1 MADRLAAIQ
10 RALDEF
16 RMDEARALAA
26 EELAEKPSAAAYYLA
41 SLASRNHG
49 QRVEFLQ
56 KALQLDPDHARASEE
71 LRDMQPPDD
80 RASVQAASKEPTL
93 QLAGLTRRFA
103 ALLFDATIIS
113 AMTMLVLLANDS
125 FAPLQDALY
134 SADEQAATAAFRHFQ
149 QATILHNLLLSV
161 LYQAA
166 FMTIL
171 NGQTPGKMVFNLR
184 VVKQNGKR
192 ITILDALLRNGFGYT
207 VSQLFLLGFIWA
219 WVDDDQ
225 QAWHDKMAGTI
236 VIDLSPPDDADA
248 PAG

>member
-26 EELAEKPSAAAYYLA
+26 EELAEQPSAAAYYLA
-41 SLASRNHG
+41 SLAARNHG

-56 KALQLDPDHARASEE
+56 KALEIDPEHARASEE
-71 LRDMQPPDD
+71 LRELQPPADKLS
-80 RASVQAASKEPTL
+80 AQAEAKKPTPR
-93 QLAGLTRRFA
+93 LAGLTRRFC
-103 ALLFDATIIS
+103 ALLVDAAIVS

-125 FAPLQDALY
+125 FAPLQDAIY
-134 SADEQAATAAFRHFQ
+134 SADEAAATAAFRHFQ
-149 QATILHNLLLSV
+149 AATILLNLVISAI
-161 LYQAA
+161 YQTA
-166 FMTIL
+166 FLTIL
-171 NGQTPGKMVFNLR
+171 NGQTPGKVVFKVR

-192 ITILDALLRNGFGYT
+192 ITVLDALLRNCFGYT

-236 VIDLSPPDDADA
+236 VIDLSPADDSES

>member
-26 EELAEKPSAAAYYLA
+26 EELAEKPSATAYYLA
-41 SLASRNHG
+41 SLAARNHG

-56 KALQLDPDHARASEE
+56 RALQLDPEHARANEE

-80 RASVQAASKEPTL
+80 RSPAHAETKEPAPR
-93 QLAGLTRRFA
+93 LAGLTRRFA
-103 ALLFDATIIS
+103 ALLFDAAIVS
-113 AMTMLVLLANDS
+113 AMTMLALHANDS

-134 SADEQAATAAFRHFQ
+134 SADEEAATAAFRHFQ
-149 QATILHNLLLSV
+149 QATILVNLLISV
-161 LYQAA
+161 LYQTA
-166 FMTIL
+166 FLTIL
-171 NGQTPGKMVFNLR
+171 NGQTPGKVAFKVR

-192 ITILDALLRNGFGYT
+192 INIVDALLRNGFGYT

-236 VIDLSPPDDADA
+236 VIDLSPPEDAEA
-248 PAG
+248 PAD